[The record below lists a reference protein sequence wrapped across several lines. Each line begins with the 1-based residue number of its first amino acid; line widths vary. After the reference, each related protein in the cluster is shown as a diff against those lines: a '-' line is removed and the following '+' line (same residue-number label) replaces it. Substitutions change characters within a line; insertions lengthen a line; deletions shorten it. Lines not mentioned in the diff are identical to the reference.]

1 MPDKHAC
8 CALSL
13 MHLACPAAKMPT
25 LSHAVQGTATPQ
37 NSACS
42 IDIPSAFTASGVDPL
57 LAPPASWM
65 GSLAA
70 QNKILLLLL
79 LLSSS
84 KAKRRLSTEPAMEA
98 SKYLGDCRTVKG
110 LDALIPAGLGAQTIL
125 RS

>member
-1 MPDKHAC
+1 
-8 CALSL
+8 
-13 MHLACPAAKMPT
+13 
-25 LSHAVQGTATPQ
+25 
-37 NSACS
+37 
-42 IDIPSAFTASGVDPL
+42 
-57 LAPPASWM
+57 M

-98 SKYLGDCRTVKG
+98 SKYLGDFRTVKG
-110 LDALIPAGLGAQTIL
+110 LEALIPAGLGAQTIL